1 MVQKFR
7 SNSNSFPSYEGRF
20 GAQYPLRMDPF
31 SEHGFWHN
39 LLSARSRRLLG
50 VERADGTRLLVP
62 LITCIRVDYFVN
74 LIDQFVNPTDLH
86 GFQPVEQDNKPI
98 SIGIF
103 APMKVRMIFIV
114 MCPL

>member
-1 MVQKFR
+1 MVQKISF
-7 SNSNSFPSYEGRF
+7 NSNSFPSYEGRF

-50 VERADGTRLLVP
+50 VERADGTRLLVS
-62 LITCIRVDYFVN
+62 LGTWIRVDYFVN
-74 LIDQFVNPTDLH
+74 PIDQSVNLADFH
-86 GFQPVEQDNKPI
+86 GFQPIEQGNKPV

-103 APMKVRMIFIV
+103 VHMKVWMVIIL
-114 MCPL
+114 MCLL